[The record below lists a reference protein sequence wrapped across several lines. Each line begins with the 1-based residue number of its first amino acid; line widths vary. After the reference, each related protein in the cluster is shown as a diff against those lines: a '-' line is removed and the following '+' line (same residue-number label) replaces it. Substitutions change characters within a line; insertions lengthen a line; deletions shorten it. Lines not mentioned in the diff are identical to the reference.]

1 MRLKDA
7 VASLQQEHPEDTL
20 IPLYTPWGEQIM
32 NHPEDAE
39 NIWQEYPRPA
49 LRRTNYH
56 MLNGCWKYT
65 IVPMDTTLL
74 PGAPIPAEGNIL
86 VPFSPESLL
95 SGVNRQLKPGEY
107 LWYERELSLE
117 ENDLSYLEKG
127 YRCILHFGA
136 ADQEAVVYVNGKEVT
151 SHIGGYLPFSA
162 DISFGFWMKVIPPG
176 RAGESRP

>member
-86 VPFSPESLL
+86 VPFP
-95 SGVNRQLKPGEY
+95 RKAFYPG
-107 LWYERELSLE
+107 
-117 ENDLSYLEKG
+117 
-127 YRCILHFGA
+127 
-136 ADQEAVVYVNGKEVT
+136 
-151 SHIGGYLPFSA
+151 
-162 DISFGFWMKVIPPG
+162 
-176 RAGESRP
+176 